1 MEGINYPSYEE
12 HSSLVA
18 KIQAIH
24 QKNSTGSH
32 IAGPAKNVRG
42 RGRPRLSKSQVNN
55 QPSVSNFFV
64 LTNQIKKN
72 KPREKT
78 GERLESDKDP
88 DDPDEVEVVD
98 VALENPVTE
107 EEANGDK

>member
-1 MEGINYPSYEE
+1 MM
-12 HSSLVA
+12 A
-18 KIQAIH
+18 
-24 QKNSTGSH
+24 TWCGSH

-88 DDPDEVEVVD
+88 DDPDEVEVVE

-107 EEANGDK
+107 EEANGNK